1 MKQLL
6 SNCKLNGHTDTIA
19 SFMRNFSPS
28 YLHVYAPKLNVPD
41 EDLVM
46 LGYVDNVDNVDRA
59 TITTNMYIIQIS
71 RSMKDN
77 TTRYDDI
84 RYDDMRYDMRY
95 DDMRYDMRLF
105 FYDKV
110 TNSFKL
116 TISNSAKLVEIV
128 HTILA
133 IKGCKTVTN
142 GQCEVLFKSPPK
154 VANLFVLHDGNLLTE
169 SKVGQTYRFKTPT
182 TERKCENDVFV
193 FTDDFTGLLNKLQ
206 ELKSENAYDKYTI
219 DGDTLYCS
227 IDRQVESFISR
238 EVKLPDDATAMKIAE
253 MLKNSIGGRKL
264 ITELTQYVHQN
275 TATSL
280 SICFSGKKLIVEKR
294 YQAYKPVGEV

>member
-46 LGYVDNVDNVDRA
+46 LGYVDNVDRA
-59 TITTNMYIIQIS
+59 AITTNMYIIQIS

-77 TTRYDDI
+77 TTRYD
-84 RYDDMRYDMRY
+84 MQ
-95 DDMRYDMRLF
+95 LF

-116 TISNSAKLVEIV
+116 TINTSAKLVEIV

-238 EVKLPDDATAMKIAE
+238 EVKLPDDVTAMKIAE

>member
-1 MKQLL
+1 MKQLF

-19 SFMRNFSPS
+19 SFMRNFSSS
-28 YLHVYAPKLNVPD
+28 YLHTYVPKLNVPD

-46 LGYVDNVDNVDRA
+46 LGYVDRTDM
-59 TITTNMYIIQIS
+59 TTDMYIIQIA
-71 RSMKDN
+71 RSTN
-77 TTRYDDI
+77 EGNTRYGI
-84 RYDDMRYDMRY
+84 Q
-95 DDMRYDMRLF
+95 LF
-105 FYDKV
+105 VYNKD
-110 TNSFKL
+110 TNSFKSS
-116 TISNSAKLVEIV
+116 ISSSVKLAEIV

-133 IKGCKTVTN
+133 IRGRKLVTN
-142 GQCEVLFKSPPK
+142 GQCEVLFKSSPK

-169 SKVGQTYRFKTPT
+169 SKGLQTYRFKTPI
-182 TERKCENDVFV
+182 TERKCKNDVFV
-193 FTDDFTGLLNKLQ
+193 FTDDFTGLLKKLQ

-219 DGDTLYCS
+219 DGDTLFCS
-227 IDRQVESFISR
+227 IDREVESFIIR
-238 EVKLPDDATAMKIAE
+238 EVKLPDDATAMKIAT

>member
-1 MKQLL
+1 MKQLF
-6 SNCKLNGHTDTIA
+6 SNCKLNGHTYTIA
-19 SFMRNFSPS
+19 SFMRYFSSS

-46 LGYVDNVDNVDRA
+46 LGYVDRA
-59 TITTNMYIIQIS
+59 AMTTNMYIIQIS

-77 TTRYDDI
+77 TTRYD
-84 RYDDMRYDMRY
+84 MQ
-95 DDMRYDMRLF
+95 LF

-116 TISNSAKLVEIV
+116 TISNSVKLVEIV

-133 IKGCKTVTN
+133 IKGLKTVTN

-154 VANLFVLHDGNLLTE
+154 VENLFVLHDGNLLTE
-169 SKVGQTYRFKTPT
+169 SKVGQTYRFKTPN
-182 TERKCENDVFV
+182 TERKCKNDVFV

-219 DGDTLYCS
+219 DGDTLFCS

>member
-46 LGYVDNVDNVDRA
+46 LGYVDNVDRA
-59 TITTNMYIIQIS
+59 AITTNMYIIQIS

-77 TTRYDDI
+77 TTRYD
-84 RYDDMRYDMRY
+84 MQ
-95 DDMRYDMRLF
+95 LF

-116 TISNSAKLVEIV
+116 TINTSAKLVEIV

-238 EVKLPDDATAMKIAE
+238 EVKLPDDVTAMKIAE

-280 SICFSGKKLIVEKR
+280 SICFSSKKLIVEKR